1 LKNNHQNSGFDSNE
15 ENLLIKGEIMGNKTF
30 PGGIHPPD
38 AKKYSKSSSI
48 EDLPL
53 PKKVIIPLSQH
64 IGAPAKPVVKVGD
77 EVKTG
82 QIIAEAGGFVSIPMH
97 ASITGKIT
105 KIAKFPHP
113 AGTMQQAIEI
123 TGNGE
128 DEWVELTDEENY
140 FDLSGEEIKQT
151 ISEAGICGMGGAG
164 FPTHV
169 KLSPPADKPIDTIIL
184 NGVECEPYLTADYRL
199 MLEKADDIIAGLKL
213 IMKVTGATKGVIGI
227 ESNKPDAIKLFTRLL
242 KGEKN
247 LKVVGLKL
255 KYPQGAEKQLI
266 YAATGR
272 KVPNKGGLP
281 MAVGV
286 VVQNVGTAVAVY
298 EAVRYK
304 KPLIQRV
311 ITVTGKIVSQPKNIN
326 ARVGTLCSE
335 LLEFCGGTT
344 EEIGK
349 VVSGGPMMG
358 FALFTLETPIGK
370 GSSGLL
376 ILNEKEAAKDE
387 ESVCLRCGR
396 CVDICPMNLVPS
408 LIASNVRYDDIDA
421 AEKYGAM
428 DCMKCGSCA
437 YVCPSQIKLIQWI
450 DIAKIKISQ
459 KRSA

>member
-1 LKNNHQNSGFDSNE
+1 
-15 ENLLIKGEIMGNKTF
+15 
-30 PGGIHPPD
+30 
-38 AKKYSKSSSI
+38 KKYSKDSPI
-48 EDLPL
+48 ENLPL
-53 PKKVIIPLSQH
+53 PPKVLISLSQH
-64 IGAPAKPVVKVGD
+64 IGAPSKAVVKVGD

-82 QIIAEAGGFVSIPMH
+82 QVIAEAGGFVSIPMH

-105 KIAKFPHP
+105 KIAKFPH
-113 AGTMQQAIEI
+113 ATGTMQPAIEI

-128 DEWVELTDEENY
+128 DDWVELTDEADY
-140 FDLSGEEIKQT
+140 FDLPADEIKKR
-151 ISEAGICGMGGAG
+151 IADAGICGMGGAG

-199 MLEKADDIIAGLKL
+199 MLERPEDIIAGLRL
-213 IMKVTGATKGVIGI
+213 IMKVTGAIKGVIGI
-227 ESNKPDAIKLFTRLL
+227 ESNKPDAIKLFSRLL
-242 KGEKN
+242 KGEKD

-281 MAVGV
+281 MAVGT
-286 VVQNVGTAVAVY
+286 VVQNVGTAIAIY
-298 EAVRYK
+298 EAVRFK
-304 KPLIQRV
+304 KPLIERV
-311 ITVTGKIVSQPKNIN
+311 ISVTGKIVKNPKNIN
-326 ARVGTLCSE
+326 ARVGTLCSN

-344 EEIGK
+344 DEIGK

-358 FALFTLETPIGK
+358 FALFTLDTPIGK

-376 ILNEKEAAKDE
+376 ILNEKEAYKDM
-387 ESVCLRCGR
+387 ESTCLRCGR
-396 CVDICPMNLVPS
+396 CVDICPMALVPS
-408 LIASNVRYDDIDA
+408 LIASNVRYDDIEG

-437 YVCPSQIKLIQWI
+437 YVCPSHIKLIQWI